1 MKVPPKLFDEM
12 EAKYAPPDDPSLQLT
27 PPEFQA
33 IADDIYQ
40 QLGSPIVTLDN
51 LWTVY
56 TDMLAEL
63 RQLQETQ
70 VESFQTVMNT
80 SDVAFDSNMPLIP
93 GLEEL
98 REGLEITP
106 GGPHYMGGL
115 NAGKGPDALEQEEDD
130 KEDLREYAEWTEL
143 ESEAED

>member
-1 MKVPPKLFDEM
+1 MHLLMTHP
-12 EAKYAPPDDPSLQLT
+12 YSLLH
-27 PPEFQA
+27 PEFQA

-80 SDVAFDSNMPLIP
+80 SDVAFNSNMPLIP

-115 NAGKGPDALEQEEDD
+115 NAGKGPDVLEQEEDD
-130 KEDLREYAEWTEL
+130 EEDLREYAEWAEL